1 VNRGNTD
8 DNFTVY
14 RYADALLLIAECLN
28 EIGSVN
34 AESFDILDQIRLRAG
49 LQPLTRGSI
58 TTQALLREAI
68 EKERRV
74 ELAFENHRWYD
85 LVRTK
90 KAVDVMNAHGAREK
104 ILKPTVIRP
113 SAFNVTSNKLLLP
126 IPQQD
131 ITVDNLEQNP

>member
-1 VNRGNTD
+1 MNRGNTD